1 MVPCSVTLE
10 VGGTRRE
17 DQAQRDPSS
26 RAGNGVENGERK
38 PRVLIVEDHADTREI
53 YAWCMRAAGWHVEV
67 ATNGVA
73 AVVLATATEPDVIVM
88 DLNLP
93 ALDGIAAT
101 RALKSD
107 ERTANIPVVACTAYL
122 QEHGGDVEDAWFEE
136 LVTKPCTAEDLRD
149 VVEMVALRTR

>member
-1 MVPCSVTLE
+1 MVPSSVTLE
-10 VGGTRRE
+10 VGGTRDADR
-17 DQAQRDPSS
+17 ASTDPSS
-26 RAGNGVENGERK
+26 TAGDGLDNGTRK

-53 YAWCMRAAGWHVEV
+53 YAWCMRAAGWQVEV
-67 ATNGVA
+67 ATNGLA
-73 AVVLATATEPDVIVM
+73 AVVLATAIEPDVIVM

-122 QEHGGDVEDAWFEE
+122 QEHGADLDDAWFEE

-149 VVEMVALRTR
+149 VVEKVALRTR